1 MRPSSQRMNSE
12 QLLSKLIAFDTTST
26 TSNLELID
34 YIRNYLDDYSIKSL
48 LIPNDDNT
56 RANLYATIGPDD
68 IGGVML
74 SGHTDVVPTNG
85 QNWNSDPYQVKSD
98 DDAFYGR
105 GACDMKGFIASALAG
120 VPRMTSLKLKT
131 PIHLAFSYDEEIGC
145 VGVKKLINAME
156 SFEVK
161 PRIGLIGEPT
171 DMKMIVG
178 HKGKAAFKVTLTGSS
193 CHSAYITNG
202 VNAVEYAAELVSFIR
217 KMNLKV
223 QQQPLDNSYS
233 VPHSTFHVGNINGGT
248 ALNIVPKSCQF
259 EFEVRN
265 LPQEQLDSLM
275 HDVKHYARDVL
286 LPDMKAKYE
295 HCDIQFEPIAS
306 YPGLHTDIKSSVIDY
321 TRLINPIDEMGDNV
335 SFGTEAGLFDQQL
348 GINSVVCGPG
358 SIDQAHKPDEFVLR
372 SQIQICDQMITNLVT
387 RCTDSFPYS

>member
-1 MRPSSQRMNSE
+1 MSALQTKMNSE
-12 QLLSKLIAFDTTST
+12 QLLTKLIAFDTTST

-48 LIPNDDNT
+48 LIPNEDNT

-74 SGHTDVVPTNG
+74 SGHTDVVPTSG
-85 QNWNSDPYQVKSD
+85 QNWNSNPYQIKSN
-98 DDAFYGR
+98 DDAFFGR
-105 GACDMKGFIASALAG
+105 GACDMKGFIACALAG
-120 VPRMTSLKLKT
+120 VPEMVALNLKT

-145 VGVKKLINAME
+145 VGVKKLINAMD

-178 HKGKAAFKVTLTGSS
+178 HKGKAAYTVKFTGSS

-202 VNAVEYAAELVSFIR
+202 VNAVEYAAELVCFIR
-217 KMNLKV
+217 KMNIKV

-259 EFEVRN
+259 QFEIRN
-265 LPQEQLDSLM
+265 LPEEQIAGFI
-275 HDVKHYARDVL
+275 HEIKHYAQDIL
-286 LPDMKAKYE
+286 LPDMQAKFE
-295 HCDIQFEPIAS
+295 HCNIEFEPIS
-306 YPGLHTDIKSSVIDY
+306 NYPGLHTDTASSVIEY
-321 TRLINPIDEMGDNV
+321 TRLINPVNEIGDNV
-335 SFGTEAGLFDQQL
+335 SFGTEAGLFDKQL

-358 SIDQAHKPDEFVLR
+358 SIDQAHKPDEYVSR
-372 SQIQICDQMITNLVT
+372 SQMQICDRMISNLVT
-387 RCTDSFPYS
+387 RCTDPFPYR